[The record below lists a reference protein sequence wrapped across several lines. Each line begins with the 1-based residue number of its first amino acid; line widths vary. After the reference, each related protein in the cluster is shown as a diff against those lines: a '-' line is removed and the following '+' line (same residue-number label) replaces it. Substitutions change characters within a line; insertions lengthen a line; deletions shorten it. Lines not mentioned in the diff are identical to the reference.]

1 MILDTSMPGTI
12 IITWK
17 ASLQDDAGEKEVEV
31 KAVNVVADDLER
43 TPGQK
48 PMERQRGKKR
58 KHTPKVLLQDKH
70 WPVYAPSHVK
80 APTTTLSEDVMAP
93 TTPEKKT
100 TSKHLQK
107 KASSTPP
114 AQTIAKILRFQTFKK
129 RSKRTKRS
137 EVYSDKFTF
146 TRGGKYYKDQAVG
159 FALGKQRPCVP
170 KRKRTCVT
178 KIKRSRY
185 LTWGTKLSII
195 WARMQQQLVLYQRD
209 HTIITVDGSS
219 IKKRR
224 PRVNLDG
231 ETKRVW
237 KLLLEN
243 INSEGI
249 NGKNE
254 DETKW
259 WESERKLYS
268 GFAKEFILR
277 MHLVQ
282 GKVHTNFLLIF
293 FGSLK
298 HGSSYMISNI
308 GFIYQN
314 CDIVTGNRGFSRWK
328 GSVVDSVVG
337 VFLTQNVSDYLS
349 SLFIVCS
356 DVFMLLA
363 ANFPLKTHNKE
374 RASSVIDYP
383 IIHIPDAEDE
393 WNRETSNYSKYEQ
406 NSMSVRI
413 MDLDEGAIVNV
424 HESSTC
430 NTDLIQ
436 SAPGT
441 YYELVENIY
450 SAKFIEWEQIFSAK
464 FIYHMGTE
472 EANNDSLSLISGIL
486 SQNSTDSP
494 VAQTGDMEE
503 ELCLERNVAMLGI
516 IESDIIEHN
525 DALKKEKVVPRKA
538 TRSRGIG
545 KENALNKKQ
554 VALRKAKSRRVGEE
568 IRDDVDWDSLRKQ
581 AEGSGQ
587 KRERSPNTL
596 DSLDWDA
603 VRDAEVEVIAKII
616 ESRGVHNVL
625 AQRIRDFLE
634 RLVKQHGSIDLE
646 WLRDI
651 SPDQAKEYLL
661 SIKGLGLKSVECVRL
676 LTLHQQAFPV
686 DTNIARIAVRLGW
699 VPLEP
704 LPESLQLHLLEKYPI
719 HESVQKYL
727 WPRLCKFE
735 HKTLYELHYQMIT
748 FGKVFCTKSKPNCN
762 ACPMRDQCKHFASA
776 FASARLSL
784 PWPEE
789 NHLEKRQQSEEN
801 QALAACQLL
810 ESRSW
815 GNDCAP
821 IIEEPLSP
829 EPESVVLPDI
839 EDMFSQGFD
848 EESDE
853 IQVIHIRSDK
863 IPSINLNI
871 EVFNRNIRNYMQQ
884 NMIRMDEISKAL
896 VVLSADE
903 AASIP
908 LPKFKDEHRLR
919 TKRQV
924 YELPDHHPLL
934 KELEVRDPD
943 DPSPYL
949 LAIWTPG
956 KCKGETANSM
966 EPPGRSC
973 SAQENG
979 KLCDEKACCSCDSIT
994 EENSDTVKGTILIP
1008 SRTAMRG
1015 SFPLNGTYFQVNE
1028 VFADH
1033 MTSKKPIDVPTEW
1046 IWDLP
1051 RRTVYFGTSASN
1063 IFRGLTTEVIQEC
1076 FRRGYICVRGFDR
1089 KDREPKPLRCRLHWV
1104 KSRADREAKEAE
1116 EDKKKT
1122 QQPPA
1127 EQQSPLHPA
1136 SRETREG
1143 EEDKKTQQP
1152 PAEQQSPLHSASR
1165 DERETHKDKK
1175 TRQPPPANQP
1185 SPLHSV
1191 VNEEVQ
1197 LVNPVTQDIQVQD
1210 STPAVPTG
1218 SKRSRKPS
1226 TRFGDYYFLG
1236 SL

>member
-1 MILDTSMPGTI
+1 
-12 IITWK
+12 
-17 ASLQDDAGEKEVEV
+17 
-31 KAVNVVADDLER
+31 
-43 TPGQK
+43 
-48 PMERQRGKKR
+48 
-58 KHTPKVLLQDKH
+58 
-70 WPVYAPSHVK
+70 
-80 APTTTLSEDVMAP
+80 
-93 TTPEKKT
+93 
-100 TSKHLQK
+100 
-107 KASSTPP
+107 
-114 AQTIAKILRFQTFKK
+114 
-129 RSKRTKRS
+129 
-137 EVYSDKFTF
+137 
-146 TRGGKYYKDQAVG
+146 
-159 FALGKQRPCVP
+159 
-170 KRKRTCVT
+170 
-178 KIKRSRY
+178 
-185 LTWGTKLSII
+185 
-195 WARMQQQLVLYQRD
+195 
-209 HTIITVDGSS
+209 
-219 IKKRR
+219 
-224 PRVNLDG
+224 
-231 ETKRVW
+231 
-237 KLLLEN
+237 
-243 INSEGI
+243 
-249 NGKNE
+249 
-254 DETKW
+254 
-259 WESERKLYS
+259 
-268 GFAKEFILR
+268 
-277 MHLVQ
+277 
-282 GKVHTNFLLIF
+282 
-293 FGSLK
+293 
-298 HGSSYMISNI
+298 
-308 GFIYQN
+308 
-314 CDIVTGNRGFSRWK
+314 
-328 GSVVDSVVG
+328 
-337 VFLTQNVSDYLS
+337 
-349 SLFIVCS
+349 
-356 DVFMLLA
+356 
-363 ANFPLKTHNKE
+363 
-374 RASSVIDYP
+374 
-383 IIHIPDAEDE
+383 
-393 WNRETSNYSKYEQ
+393 
-406 NSMSVRI
+406 
-413 MDLDEGAIVNV
+413 
-424 HESSTC
+424 
-430 NTDLIQ
+430 
-436 SAPGT
+436 
-441 YYELVENIY
+441 
-450 SAKFIEWEQIFSAK
+450 
-464 FIYHMGTE
+464 
-472 EANNDSLSLISGIL
+472 
-486 SQNSTDSP
+486 
-494 VAQTGDMEE
+494 MEE

-554 VALRKAKSRRVGEE
+554 VALTKAKSRRVGEE

-603 VRDAEVEVIAKII
+603 IRDAEVEVIAKII

-625 AQRIRDFLE
+625 AQRIKDFLE

-704 LPESLQLHLLEKYPI
+704 LPESLQLHLLE
-719 HESVQKYL
+719 
-727 WPRLCKFE
+727 
-735 HKTLYELHYQMIT
+735 
-748 FGKVFCTKSKPNCN
+748 N
-762 ACPMRDQCKHFASA
+762 
-776 FASARLSL
+776 ARLSL

-956 KCKGETANSM
+956 NM
-966 EPPGRSC
+966 
-973 SAQENG
+973 
-979 KLCDEKACCSCDSIT
+979 T

-1033 MTSKKPIDVPTEW
+1033 LTTKKPIDVPTEW

-1122 QQPPA
+1122 QQSPA
-1127 EQQSPLHPA
+1127 GQQSPLHPA
-1136 SRETREG
+1136 SRETREA

-1175 TRQPPPANQP
+1175 TRQPPPAKQP

-1218 SKRSRKPS
+1218 SKRSRRPS
-1226 TRFGDYYFLG
+1226 TRFGDYYFLE